1 MKTTI
6 LKSAFILALLTGL
19 FTSCVKDE
27 NYDIPNFECTETSLV
42 KTKEVSQIP
51 FTTTL
56 TQYAA
61 DDVIEAYVTSSD
73 QGGNFY
79 KTISFQTLDGSLG
92 FSVPVDVTS
101 TFTNFEPGRKVLI
114 KLKDLY
120 TQSAA
125 SFTIGKLIGD
135 IYTSSS
141 GSTSVGRLSEA
152 KYKRVLNRSC
162 TVVSEEDLVQSVTIS
177 QAKNDALLNVLIELD
192 NVQFSDAAIATTYF
206 DPAGPLVGGS
216 TNHNVIDLQGNS
228 VIFRTSEFANY
239 AGKPV
244 ASGSGKIRGIMT
256 KYNSDYQFVV
266 RTENDIKLTNTRFTP
281 LLNEGF
287 DSSATFDTKW
297 TKFSVTGAQEW
308 AFSSTFGNPGGMVKM
323 SGYAGSNNANE
334 DWLISPKQ
342 DLSSITGANLAFDN
356 AYKFTGPAL
365 KAYISNNYSGTGSP
379 YAAGVTWTEFTGFTL
394 SSGNYVW
401 INSGVLNINAFTGA
415 GNSAVY
421 VGFKYTSTTAE
432 SSTWEVDNVKITAN

>member
-6 LKSAFILALLTGL
+6 LKSAFSLALLTGL
-19 FTSCVKDE
+19 LTSCVKDE
-27 NYDIPNFECTETSLV
+27 NYDIPNFECTETTLV

-56 TQYAA
+56 TQYAS

-79 KTISFQTLDGSLG
+79 KSISFQTLDGSVG

-120 TQSAA
+120 TQSPT
-125 SFTIGKLIGD
+125 SFTIGKQIGD
-135 IYTSSS
+135 IYTSTS
-141 GSTSVGRLSEA
+141 GSTSVGRLAEA
-152 KYKRVLNRSC
+152 KYKKVLNRSC
-162 TVVSEEDLVQSVTIS
+162 TVVSEEDLVKHVTIS
-177 QAKNDALLNVLIELD
+177 EAKNDALLNVLIELD

-228 VIFRTSEFANY
+228 VIIRTSEFANY

-244 ASGSGKIRGIMT
+244 ASGSGSIRGIMT

-266 RTENDIKLTNTRFTP
+266 RTEEDIKLSNPRFTP

-287 DSSATFDTKW
+287 DSSTTFDTKW

-308 AFSSTFGNPGGMVKM
+308 TYSSTFGNPGGMIKM

-342 DLSSITGANLAFDN
+342 DLSSISGANLTFDN
-356 AYKFTGPAL
+356 AYKFNGPTLQAF
-365 KAYISNNYSGTGSP
+365 ISNNYSGSGSP
-379 YAAGVTWTEFTGFTL
+379 YATGVTWTEFTGFTL

-401 INSGVLNINAFTGA
+401 ANSGILNINSFTGA
-415 GNSAVY
+415 GNANVY
-421 VGFKYTSTTAE
+421 VAFKYTSTAAE

>member
-6 LKSAFILALLTGL
+6 LKSAFSLALLTGL
-19 FTSCVKDE
+19 LTSCVKDE
-27 NYDIPNFECTETSLV
+27 NYDIPNFECTETTLV

-56 TQYAA
+56 TQYAS

-79 KTISFQTLDGSLG
+79 KSISFQTLDGSVG

-120 TQSAA
+120 TQSPT
-125 SFTIGKLIGD
+125 SFTIGKQIGD
-135 IYTSSS
+135 IYTSTS
-141 GSTSVGRLSEA
+141 GSTSVGRLAEA
-152 KYKRVLNRSC
+152 KYKKVLNRSC
-162 TVVSEEDLVQSVTIS
+162 TVVSEEDLVKHVTIS
-177 QAKNDALLNVLIELD
+177 EAKNDALLNVLIELD

-244 ASGSGKIRGIMT
+244 ASGSGSIRGIMT

-266 RTENDIKLTNTRFTP
+266 RTEEDIKLSNPRFTP

-287 DSSATFDTKW
+287 DSSTTFDTKW

-308 AFSSTFGNPGGMVKM
+308 TYSSTFGNPGGMIKM

-342 DLSSITGANLAFDN
+342 DLSSISGANLTFDN
-356 AYKFTGPAL
+356 AYKFNGPTLQAF
-365 KAYISNNYSGTGSP
+365 ISNNYSGSGSP
-379 YAAGVTWTEFTGFTL
+379 YATGVTWTEFTGFTL

-401 INSGVLNINAFTGA
+401 ANSGILNINSFTGA
-415 GNSAVY
+415 GNANVY
-421 VGFKYTSTTAE
+421 VAFKYTSTAAE